1 MTMHVAIVNAL
12 EVSAESQTLHLAEEI
27 RVVGECVL
35 ERAVPLAG
43 LPHED
48 APTFFQISAS
58 MTPGLS
64 RKSATSISS
73 LRTASTA
80 SWLQSGHSDRIFL
93 ERPYPLARGPA
104 A

>member
-1 MTMHVAIVNAL
+1 MTMYVAIVNAL

-48 APTFFQISAS
+48 APAFFQYLRFDDSGVISE
-58 MTPGLS
+58 
-64 RKSATSISS
+64 I
-73 LRTASTA
+73 
-80 SWLQSGHSDRIFL
+80 GHINLIFEDCL
-93 ERPYPLARGPA
+93 HCFMVAIRA
-104 A
+104 